1 MKDWLLVLQIYFGV
15 GLVVC
20 LTVVISHLWMKH
32 RQAGSL
38 TDALKSLNPS
48 RQRFW
53 YRVLEDVVVPGLA
66 FILVWLV
73 WPVAIGLK
81 FYERYTKKD
90 AEANSERLAKAKVFV
105 LKEEALVREMTVAEI
120 EQANK
125 VMDPLGAAPNLPFGH
140 LNAVWVEF
148 RDGLGGGE
156 TLHLFESVGPNEF
169 RKQLI
174 WGYAVCKEGRIDRF
188 MTAGW
193 RR

>member
-20 LTVVISHLWMKH
+20 LAVVTSHLWMKH

-73 WPVAIGLK
+73 WPVALVLK
-81 FYERYTKKD
+81 FFEMFKKKD
-90 AEANSERLAKAKVFV
+90 AEANSERLAKAKEFV
-105 LKEEALVREMTVAEI
+105 LTEEALIREMTVAEI
-120 EQANK
+120 EKANM
-125 VMDPLGAAPNLPFGH
+125 VMDPLGAAPNLPFGY
-140 LNAVWVEF
+140 LNAVWIEF
-148 RDGLGGGE
+148 REGLGVGE
-156 TLHLFESVGPNEF
+156 TLHLFESVGPNAF
-169 RKQLI
+169 IKQLI
-174 WGYAVCKEGRIDRF
+174 WGYAVCKEGRVERF

-193 RR
+193 RL

>member
-1 MKDWLLVLQIYFGV
+1 MNDWLLVLQIYFGV

-20 LTVVISHLWMKH
+20 SAVVISHVWMKH
-32 RQAGSL
+32 RQASAL

-53 YRVLEDVVVPGLA
+53 YRVVEDMVVPGLA

-73 WPVAIGLK
+73 WPAAIGFK
-81 FYERYTKKD
+81 FFEMYQKKE
-90 AEANSERLAKAKVFV
+90 AAANSERLAKAKVFV

-120 EQANK
+120 EQANM
-125 VMDPLGAAPNLPFGH
+125 VIDPLGAAPNLPFGH
-140 LNAVWVEF
+140 LHAVWVEF
-148 RDGLGGGE
+148 REGLGVGE
-156 TLHLFESVGPNEF
+156 TVYLFESVGPNVF

-174 WGYAVCKEGRIDRF
+174 WGYAVCKAGRVERF

>member
-15 GLVVC
+15 GFVVC
-20 LTVVISHLWMKH
+20 LAVVISHLWMK
-32 RQAGSL
+32 RGQAGSL

-53 YRVLEDVVVPGLA
+53 YRMLEDVVVPGLA

-73 WPVAIGLK
+73 WPVAIGFK
-81 FYERYTKKD
+81 FFEMYQKKD
-90 AEANSERLAKAKVFV
+90 AEANSERLAKAKEFV
-105 LKEEALVREMTVAEI
+105 LKEETLVREMTVAEI
-120 EQANK
+120 EQANR

-148 RDGLGGGE
+148 RDGLGVGE
-156 TLHLFESVGPNEF
+156 TLHLFESVGPNAF
-169 RKQLI
+169 RKQMI
-174 WGYAVCKEGRIDRF
+174 WGYAVCKEGRVDRF

>member
-1 MKDWLLVLQIYFGV
+1 MNDWFLSLQIYFGV

-20 LTVVISHLWMKH
+20 LAVVISHVWMK
-32 RQAGSL
+32 RGQSDSL

-53 YRVLEDVVVPGLA
+53 YRVAEDVVVPGLV

-73 WPVAIGLK
+73 WPFALVLK
-81 FYERYTKKD
+81 FFGMFKKKE
-90 AEANSERLAKAKVFV
+90 AAANSERLAKARVFV
-105 LKEEALVREMTVAEI
+105 LKEDALLREMTVAEI
-120 EQANK
+120 EQANM
-125 VMDPLGAAPNLPFGH
+125 VLDPLGAAPNLPFGH
-140 LNAVWVEF
+140 LHAVWVEF
-148 RDGLGGGE
+148 RERVEVGE
-156 TLHLFESVGPNEF
+156 TLHLFESVGPNAF

-174 WGYAVCKEGRIDRF
+174 WGYAVCKGGRVERF

>member
-1 MKDWLLVLQIYFGV
+1 MKR
-15 GLVVC
+15 
-20 LTVVISHLWMKH
+20 
-32 RQAGSL
+32 RQASSL

-53 YRVLEDVVVPGLA
+53 YRVVEDMVVPGLA

-73 WPVAIGLK
+73 LPAAIGFK
-81 FYERYTKKD
+81 FFERYQKKE
-90 AEANSERLAKAKVFV
+90 AAANSERLAKAKVFV

-120 EQANK
+120 EQANM
-125 VMDPLGAAPNLPFGH
+125 VIDPLGAAPNLPFGH
-140 LNAVWVEF
+140 LHAVWVEF
-148 RDGLGGGE
+148 RDGLGVGE
-156 TLHLFESVGPNEF
+156 TVYLFESVGPNVF

-174 WGYAVCKEGRIDRF
+174 WGYAVCKAGRVERF

>member
-1 MKDWLLVLQIYFGV
+1 MKDWLVVLQIYFGV

-20 LTVVISHLWMKH
+20 LAVVTSHLWMK
-32 RQAGSL
+32 RGQAGSL

-73 WPVAIGLK
+73 WPVAIGFK
-81 FYERYTKKD
+81 FFEMYQKKD
-90 AEANSERLAKAKVFV
+90 AEANSERLAKAKEFV
-105 LKEEALVREMTVAEI
+105 LKEEALIREMTIAEI
-120 EQANK
+120 EKANL

-148 RDGLGGGE
+148 RDGLGVGE
-156 TLHLFESVGPNEF
+156 TLHLFESVGPNAF

>member
-20 LTVVISHLWMKH
+20 LAVVISHLWMKH

-53 YRVLEDVVVPGLA
+53 YRMLEDVVVPGLA
-66 FILVWLV
+66 CILVWLE
-73 WPVAIGLK
+73 WPVAIGFK
-81 FYERYTKKD
+81 FFEMYQKKD
-90 AEANSERLAKAKVFV
+90 AEANSERLAKAKEFV
-105 LKEEALVREMTVAEI
+105 LKEETLVREMTVAEI
-120 EQANK
+120 EEANM
-125 VMDPLGAAPNLPFGH
+125 VIDPLGAAPNLPFGH
-140 LNAVWVEF
+140 LNAVWIEF
-148 RDGLGGGE
+148 RDGLGVGE
-156 TLHLFESVGPNEF
+156 TLHLFESVGPNAF
-169 RKQLI
+169 RKQMI
-174 WGYAVCKEGRIDRF
+174 WGYAVCKEGRVERF

>member
-1 MKDWLLVLQIYFGV
+1 MNDWLLYLQIYFGV

-20 LTVVISHLWMKH
+20 SAVVISHVWMKH
-32 RQAGSL
+32 RQASAL

-53 YRVLEDVVVPGLA
+53 YRVVEDMVVPGLA

-73 WPVAIGLK
+73 WPAAIGFK
-81 FYERYTKKD
+81 FFERYQKKE
-90 AEANSERLAKAKVFV
+90 AAANSERLAKAKVFV

-120 EQANK
+120 EQANM

-140 LNAVWVEF
+140 LHAVWVEF
-148 RDGLGGGE
+148 REGLGVGE
-156 TLHLFESVGPNEF
+156 TVHLFESVGPNVF

-174 WGYAVCKEGRIDRF
+174 WGYAVCKAGRVERF

>member
-1 MKDWLLVLQIYFGV
+1 MNEWLLVLQIYFGV

-20 LTVVISHLWMKH
+20 LAVVTSHLWMKR
-32 RQAGSL
+32 RQASSL

-53 YRVLEDVVVPGLA
+53 YRVVEDVVVPGLA

-73 WPVAIGLK
+73 WPAAIGFK
-81 FYERYTKKD
+81 FFEMYQKKD
-90 AEANSERLAKAKVFV
+90 AAANSERLAKAKVFV

-120 EQANK
+120 EQANM
-125 VMDPLGAAPNLPFGH
+125 VIDPLGAAPNLPFGH
-140 LNAVWVEF
+140 LHAVWVEF
-148 RDGLGGGE
+148 RDGLGVGE
-156 TLHLFESVGPNEF
+156 TVYLFESVGPNVF

-174 WGYAVCKEGRIDRF
+174 WGYAVCKAGRVERF

>member
-1 MKDWLLVLQIYFGV
+1 MKDWLLILQIYFGV

-20 LTVVISHLWMKH
+20 LTVVTSHLRMKR
-32 RQAGSL
+32 RQASSL
-38 TDALKSLNPS
+38 TDALNSLNPS

-81 FYERYTKKD
+81 FYEMYKKKD
-90 AEANSERLAKAKVFV
+90 AEANSERLAKAKEFV
-105 LKEEALVREMTVAEI
+105 LKEEALVRDMTVAEI
-120 EQANK
+120 ELGNM
-125 VMDPLGAAPNLPFGH
+125 VIDPLGAAPNLPFGH

-148 RDGLGGGE
+148 RDGLGVGE
-156 TLHLFESVGPNEF
+156 TLHLFESVGPNVF